1 MSKVLACIDGSV
13 YTQSVRDHAIWAAS
27 RMSAPLEFLH
37 TLDRH
42 PERAAMRDL
51 SGNIGLGSQDN
62 LLAELAALDEKHSKL
77 SQQRGREMLEHVTAY
92 ARSQGISSVE
102 QRLRHGALVDTL
114 TELESDVRLFVMGK
128 RGEHADFA
136 KMHLGSE
143 VERAVRAVHR
153 PILIASRQFKP
164 IERFLVAFDGSATTR
179 KGVEMIA
186 GSPLFK
192 DLHCHVLMV
201 ANETADA
208 RNQLQWAND
217 VLAKAGIAVESSVRS
232 GTPESVIAEYVSAD
246 AIGMIVMG
254 AYGHSR
260 IRQLIIGSTTTAVL
274 RTCLIPVLLLR

>member
-1 MSKVLACIDGSV
+1 MNKILACIDGSV

-27 RMSAPLEFLH
+27 RLSAPLEFLH

-42 PERAAMRDL
+42 PERASMRDL
-51 SGNIGLGSQDN
+51 SGNIGLDSQDN
-62 LLAELAALDEKHSKL
+62 LLFELAALDEKRSKL
-77 SQQRGREMLEHVTAY
+77 SQQHGREMLEHVTAY
-92 ARSQGISSVE
+92 ARSQGIASVE

-153 PILIASRQFKP
+153 PLLIASRQFKP
-164 IERFLVAFDGSATTR
+164 IERFLVAFDGSDTTR
-179 KGVEMIA
+179 KGVEMVA

-192 DLHCHVLMV
+192 NLQCHVLMV

-208 RNQLQWAND
+208 RGQVQWAQEK
-217 VLAKAGIAVESSVRS
+217 LSAAGIAVESTVRP
-232 GTPESVIAEYVSAD
+232 GTAESVIAEYVSAN

-260 IRQLIIGSTTTAVL
+260 IRQLIIGSTTSAVI